1 MHIWDTG
8 GHERFRSMINM
19 YYRDAVGAIICYDL
33 TNEHTFKSV
42 EYWVNE
48 MKKNTTADQG
58 GFIMALAGNK
68 CDLPP
73 EQQKVQAAHSVAFAK
88 QHQMIWSEVSARSG
102 TGIAEMFK
110 KVAEKVH
117 AIKT

>member
-1 MHIWDTG
+1 MKMHIWDTG

-33 TNEHTFKSV
+33 TNEASFKAT

-48 MKKNTTADQG
+48 MKTNNTAADQE

-68 CDLPP
+68 CDLPI
-73 EQQKVQAAHSVAFAK
+73 EQHR
-88 QHQMIWSEVSARSG
+88 VSR
-102 TGIAEMFK
+102 
-110 KVAEKVH
+110 
-117 AIKT
+117 